1 MEPLLRRLCDMAVR
15 GGRLEVVTARGNRF
29 VSGDGPG
36 EPTVTMRFTD
46 RAAERAL
53 VVYPEM
59 KLGELIMDGRIVLE
73 RGTIYD
79 LLALLMRGRPGG
91 RGVFGSRLMKK
102 LRRAALKLFARNGE
116 RRARENV
123 HHHYDLDHR
132 LYDLFLD
139 ADRQYSC
146 AYFERPGQSLDE
158 AQLAK
163 KRHITAKLLV
173 EPGQSV
179 LDIGCGWGGL
189 ALYLAGVA
197 GAGHVTGVTLSTEQ
211 HAMARERAERE
222 GLANRV
228 EIALQDYRRIQGT
241 YDRIVSVGMFEH
253 VGPAHYQDFFDTAGR
268 LLDRDG
274 VMLLHT
280 IGSTG
285 EPGPTNPWI
294 KRYIFPGGHIPTLS
308 EMIPAIERS
317 GLRLADVEVLRLHY
331 AETLKAWRERF
342 LARREEAARLYD
354 ERFCRM
360 WEFYLASC
368 EAVFRFEDLVVFQL
382 QLTHRNDVVP
392 MTRDYIAERERM
404 LLALEAG
411 TAREGRRKTG

>member
-1 MEPLLRRLCDMAVR
+1 MEPVLRRFCDMAVR
-15 GGRLEVVTARGNRF
+15 GGRLEVVTAGGNRF
-29 VSGDGPG
+29 VSGDGLG
-36 EPTVTMRFTD
+36 EPDVTMRFTD
-46 RAAERAL
+46 KAAERAL
-53 VVYPEM
+53 VLYPEM
-59 KLGELIMDGRIVLE
+59 KLGELIMDGRIVLD

-79 LLALLMRGRPGG
+79 LLELLMRGRPGG

-102 LRRAALKLFARNGE
+102 LRRAALALFSRNGE

-139 ADRQYSC
+139 VDRQYSC
-146 AYFERPGQSLDE
+146 AYFARPDMTLDE
-158 AQLAK
+158 AQQAK
-163 KRHITAKLLV
+163 KRHVAAKLLV

-197 GAGHVTGVTLSTEQ
+197 GAGRVTGVTLSTEQ
-211 HAMARERAERE
+211 HEMARERAARE

-228 EIALQDYRRIQGT
+228 EIALEDYRRVQGT
-241 YDRIVSVGMFEH
+241 FDRIVSVGMFEH
-253 VGPAHYQDFFDTAGR
+253 VGAAHHQEFFDTAAR

-280 IGSTG
+280 IGATG

-294 KRYIFPGGHIPTLS
+294 KRYIFPGGHIPALS
-308 EMIPAIERS
+308 EMMPAIERS

-331 AETLKAWRERF
+331 AETLKVWRERF

-392 MTRDYIAERERM
+392 ITRDYVAERERM
-404 LLALEAG
+404 LADLEAG
-411 TAREGRRKTG
+411 TGREGRRRTG